1 MAGVCSFSLSG
12 VAVVCLCVSV
22 ECLLGVAAVC
32 QLSLLGV
39 AVVCQLSLLGV
50 AVVCQLSLLGVA
62 VVCQFRVWV
71 GCLAV
76 AAVCLWVSVSMAL
89 T

>member
-12 VAVVCLCVSV
+12 VAVVCLCVCVSV
-22 ECLLGVAAVC
+22 ECLLGVAA
-32 QLSLLGV
+32 
-39 AVVCQLSLLGV
+39 VCQLSLLGV

>member
-12 VAVVCLCVSV
+12 VAVVCLCVCVSV
-22 ECLLGVAAVC
+22 ECLLGVAA
-32 QLSLLGV
+32 
-39 AVVCQLSLLGV
+39 
-50 AVVCQLSLLGVA
+50 VCQLSLLGVA

>member
-1 MAGVCSFSLSG
+1 MG
-12 VAVVCLCVSV
+12 VAVVCQLS
-22 ECLLGVAAVC
+22 LLGVAAVC

-39 AVVCQLSLLGV
+39 AVVCQL
-50 AVVCQLSLLGVA
+50 
-62 VVCQFRVWV
+62 RVWV